1 MKAADPAFNDLF
13 NLLDNDSDKKIE
25 TLLTDYGNNA
35 APVELMAAVENGCRQ
50 VAVRTVH
57 SMGACAG
64 KDQAAYV
71 RVYLC
76 IYLCF

>member
-1 MKAADPAFNDLF
+1 MKAVDPSFNELF
-13 NLLDNDSDKKIE
+13 KLLDNDSDKKIE
-25 TLLTDYGNNA
+25 ALLTDYGEGA
-35 APVELMAAVENGCRQ
+35 APTELMAAVENGCRQ

-71 RVYLC
+71 RVFFC
-76 IYLCF
+76 MYLCF